1 MNEEQSEVLKSVRNV
16 IIRKTFQNQKIE
28 HFTSIEMKIMLK
40 QKISQLP
47 KIVAL
52 ANAVFNSPN
61 QSSKMQ
67 N

>member
-28 HFTSIEMKIMLK
+28 HFTSIKMKIMLK

>member
-1 MNEEQSEVLKSVRNV
+1 
-16 IIRKTFQNQKIE
+16 
-28 HFTSIEMKIMLK
+28 MLK

>member
-52 ANAVFNSPN
+52 ANAVFNSP
-61 QSSKMQ
+61 KF
-67 N
+67 